1 MKKNNTKK
9 LISNFSYD
17 FILNYI
23 WTGWI
28 VALIAY
34 LNNNIL
40 LCTFTSALVISL
52 FIFYYFKIR
61 NNKKSSIYKKY
72 DQDKNI
78 YIPKIIEEKNNVT
91 YQYSKIH
98 DTVLSKNTIFIGN
111 VQIKGNIHI
120 SGKIHG
126 NIQAKENTVYVL
138 QTGKIKGN
146 IIAKNII
153 IDGLVKGICT
163 ASTVEILK
171 CGKLFGTSQCHT
183 IMIKRGGKFVGIA
196 KEVSKNNK
204 NYYSSHNLLILNPNK
219 KNI

>member
-1 MKKNNTKK
+1 MKKNNKKK
-9 LISNFSYD
+9 LISNFSCNL
-17 FILNYI
+17 ILNYI
-23 WTGWI
+23 WIGWI

-40 LCTFTSALVISL
+40 LCIFTSAFVISL

-61 NNKKSSIYKKY
+61 NSKKSSIFKKY
-72 DQDKNI
+72 DQNKNI
-78 YIPKIIEEKNNVT
+78 YTPKIIEEKNNIT
-91 YQYSKIH
+91 FQYSKIN

-111 VQIKGNIHI
+111 IQIKGNIHI

-146 IIAKNII
+146 IIAKNVI

-163 ASTVEILK
+163 ASTVEILA

-196 KEVSKNNK
+196 KEFSTNTKS
-204 NYYSSHNLLILNPNK
+204 YSSHNFLILNPNK